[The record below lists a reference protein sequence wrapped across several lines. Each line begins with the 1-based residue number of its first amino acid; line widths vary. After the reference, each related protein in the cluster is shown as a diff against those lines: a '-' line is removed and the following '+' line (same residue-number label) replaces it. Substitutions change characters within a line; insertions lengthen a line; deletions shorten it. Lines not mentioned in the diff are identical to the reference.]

1 MKAVCA
7 EAGLALR
14 ERRMRVTK
22 MDLTTAREVLYRK
35 DEGTPEGCSAFL
47 HFVPCVWFYLFFI

>member
-1 MKAVCA
+1 MMIYPGADMKAVCA

-35 DEGTPEGCSAFL
+35 DEGTPEGL
-47 HFVPCVWFYLFFI
+47 